1 MMRHLLLCA
10 CVALLA
16 FGLAACDKTAPLA
29 LLLGMTDRPP
39 ARAVMFDLACD
50 TSRGSSCTQATLTD
64 TLNRILPIAAERPGS
79 TVRVWVQGSD
89 VESTALVAQ
98 AVSTTTRRSGRRAVG
113 DAQARWIAKTR
124 TEIVAAVQPR
134 FAEPTRRSP
143 IAEALTRVA
152 ITATPAGAER
162 WLVVL
167 TDGLEVS
174 EFGDLECGRVP
185 PPKEFIRA
193 VQRRTALTA
202 ASFRQIHVRMAHLD
216 LSPIDRGRCRMT
228 LARAAD
234 VRELWTAAFKAAG
247 ATDVKVGDGAPE
259 ISVVR
264 TGEENAQ

>member
-1 MMRHLLLCA
+1 MKRLLLCA

-16 FGLAACDKTAPLA
+16 FGLAACDKPAPLA
-29 LLLGMTDRPP
+29 LWLGVTDRPA
-39 ARAVMFDLACD
+39 ARSVVFDMMCD
-50 TSRGSSCTQATLTD
+50 PSRGSSCTQTTLTD

-124 TEIVAAVQPR
+124 AEMVAAVQPR

-143 IAEALTRVA
+143 IAEALMRVA

-174 EFGDLECGRVP
+174 EFGDLECGHVP
-185 PPKEFIRA
+185 PPKEFIHA
-193 VQRRTALTA
+193 VQRSAALTA
-202 ASFRQIHVRMAHLD
+202 GSFRQIHVRMAHLD

-234 VRELWTAAFKAAG
+234 VRKLWTAAFKAAG

-259 ISVVR
+259 ISMVR
-264 TGEENAQ
+264 TTREENAR